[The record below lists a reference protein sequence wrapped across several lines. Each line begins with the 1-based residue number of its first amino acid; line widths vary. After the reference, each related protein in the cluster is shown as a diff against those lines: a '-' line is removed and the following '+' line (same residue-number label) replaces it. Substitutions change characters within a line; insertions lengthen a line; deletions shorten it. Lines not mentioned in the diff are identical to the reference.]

1 MNGLSVSER
10 EKIAG
15 LLALGWT
22 ERRVG
27 RETGHHR
34 LTVRRI
40 AREIAAKGAADPAAD
55 AESVSAADPEP
66 AERRTSR
73 SSCEPHRPFI
83 EAEVAKGRNAMA
95 IFQDLVEHH
104 GYEGAY
110 NAVKRYVAK
119 LSPPAHKVSCR
130 FETEPG
136 AEAQVDYGEG
146 ALTLHPRTGRY
157 RRPRLFVLTL
167 GCSRHAFRKVVWES
181 SSEVWCRLIE
191 DAFAFFGGAVKT
203 LRLDNLKEGVIT
215 PDIYDPELNALFA
228 ARLAHYNVV
237 ALPCRPYAPDLK
249 GKVESAVGYTQRT
262 ALAGR
267 NFESLDA
274 QNDFLVRWNTTWAMN
289 RIHGTTK
296 RQVRAMFLEEQ
307 PFLTPLPTTRFE
319 YYRILE
325 RRVHLDG
332 SIQLDGAYY
341 HAPPHYVGSAVVVH
355 AGRLWVRILDP
366 TSRQCV
372 REYPVIGKG
381 QRRILDA
388 DRPKQTPPKVETVA
402 QRVALAGPACAAFA
416 RAAVSERG
424 ALAVRTLFGVLQ
436 LLRRYDPR
444 EVERACELATTA
456 GTCRLRFLRAY
467 LERHATPQ
475 KLRDDHPVIPG
486 LQRYTDHFTTMTN
499 GASP

>member
-1 MNGLSVSER
+1 
-10 EKIAG
+10 
-15 LLALGWT
+15 
-22 ERRVG
+22 
-27 RETGHHR
+27 
-34 LTVRRI
+34 
-40 AREIAAKGAADPAAD
+40 
-55 AESVSAADPEP
+55 
-66 AERRTSR
+66 
-73 SSCEPHRPFI
+73 
-83 EAEVAKGRNAMA
+83 
-95 IFQDLVEHH
+95 
-104 GYEGAY
+104 
-110 NAVKRYVAK
+110 
-119 LSPPAHKVSCR
+119 
-130 FETEPG
+130 
-136 AEAQVDYGEG
+136 
-146 ALTLHPRTGRY
+146 
-157 RRPRLFVLTL
+157 LTL

-228 ARLAHYNVV
+228 AMLAHYNVV

-296 RQVRAMFLEEQ
+296 RQVRAMFFEEQ

-388 DRPKQTPPKVETVA
+388 DRPKQTPPKVEAVA
-402 QRVALAGPACAAFA
+402 QRVALAGPFCAAFA